1 MKKKMMTV
9 VLAGV
14 MTLSTM
20 ACGANTETAKEDN
33 PSTVQSTETV
43 EEANTSTTQETGTE
57 TEEKSDSNSTDDTP
71 KGEDLKIEDIDWSME
86 ETILDGE
93 RVIAFNYTNNTQ
105 YTIASIEIKFT
116 QKEGTTAEQLKV
128 FDEMKEKHDWSD
140 EDISD
145 MYLTG
150 GSSRVVDPGETV
162 SDPSC
167 FTKQGYYIESMEQY
181 ELMEPDMASIAY
193 IGNDDKAYAK
203 YYDFKTQKYSDSS
216 EGGIDIH
223 EWSDSEISNLLPKCE
238 ARIVKVSTDEEDYLC
253 IYAYGVSKDEFN
265 AYAEAC
271 KEKGFVDEEYDT
283 LYTADCNEYELQIYY
298 NKRDE
303 EMSITIEKEDVEEE
317 SESE

>member
-9 VLAGV
+9 VLAGA

-20 ACGANTETAKEDN
+20 ACGANTETAK
-33 PSTVQSTETV
+33 
-43 EEANTSTTQETGTE
+43 EANTSTTQETGTE
-57 TEEKSDSNSTDDTP
+57 TEEKSDGNSTDDTP
-71 KGEDLKIEDIDWSME
+71 KGEDLKIEDIDWSVE
-86 ETILDGE
+86 ESILDGE
-93 RVIAFNYTNNTQ
+93 RVIAFNYTNNTP
-105 YTIASIEIKFT
+105 YTIVSIEIKFT

-128 FDEMKEKHDWSD
+128 FDEMKAKHDWSD

-150 GSSRVVDPGETV
+150 GSKRVVDPGETV

-167 FTKQGYYIESMEQY
+167 FTKQGYYVETMEQY
-181 ELMEPDMASIAY
+181 ELMEPNMASIAY

-223 EWSDSEISNLLPKCE
+223 EWSDSEISSLLPKCE
-238 ARIVKVSTDEEDYLC
+238 ARVVKVDYDRDDFFSFV
-253 IYAYGVSKDEFN
+253 AYGVSKEEFEV
-265 AYAEAC
+265 YSELC
-271 KEKGFVDEEYDT
+271 KEKGFVDDEGGT
-283 LYTADCNEYELQIYY
+283 WYTADYDGYELQINY
-298 NKRDE
+298 NKKNE
-303 EMSITIEKEDVEEE
+303 SMAVSIKKEDEKKE